1 MQRDG
6 EDVREATAALA
17 RKNCGGAVAL
27 MDIAIDSHRRANLA
41 VPLHTSNGDGH
52 IMDHAEAF
60 AVVGKRVMKSSAD
73 VDGDSVMQCILCRKN
88 RSACRQPEG
97 GDKLGGKRDFEF
109 HLLARA

>member
-1 MQRDG
+1 DG

-60 AVVGKRVMKSSAD
+60 AVVGKRVMKSSANI
-73 VDGDSVMQCILCRKN
+73 DGHSVAQCILCGKN
-88 RSACRQPEG
+88 RSTRSQPESR
-97 GDKLGGKRDFEF
+97 DEFSGKRDFEF
-109 HLLARA
+109 HLLPRAQRP